1 MENIN
6 IENKEVKIMKSK
18 EKEYI
23 KNYNKDYYQKTREA
37 RLEDN
42 QQIVFC
48 DFCNCNIT
56 KGKMNLHKKTNKHKY
71 NELRSNLCV

>member
-23 KNYNKDYYQKTREA
+23 KSYNQEYYKKTREA

-42 QQIVFC
+42 KQIMFC
-48 DFCNCNIT
+48 DYCNP
-56 KGKMNLHKKTNKHKY
+56 
-71 NELRSNLCV
+71 